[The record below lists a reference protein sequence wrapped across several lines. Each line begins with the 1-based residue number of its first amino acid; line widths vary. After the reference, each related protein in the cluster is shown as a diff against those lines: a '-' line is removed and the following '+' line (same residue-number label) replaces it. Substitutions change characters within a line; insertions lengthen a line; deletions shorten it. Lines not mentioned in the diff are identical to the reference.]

1 MSNITN
7 KLSTKKYRN
16 VLRMKIMKFSSF
28 AVSSVR
34 VGGSWHSHVTLGM
47 GRGTTG
53 LPAALPVPN
62 EVNHVQAAV
71 CLPPLLTCPRRVTE
85 THLYCDCVRRTII
98 ATI

>member
-1 MSNITN
+1 MPEVKDLSEALPETSMDPITG
-7 KLSTKKYRN
+7 
-16 VLRMKIMKFSSF
+16 
-28 AVSSVR
+28 

-62 EVNHVQAAV
+62 EVNHVQAAL